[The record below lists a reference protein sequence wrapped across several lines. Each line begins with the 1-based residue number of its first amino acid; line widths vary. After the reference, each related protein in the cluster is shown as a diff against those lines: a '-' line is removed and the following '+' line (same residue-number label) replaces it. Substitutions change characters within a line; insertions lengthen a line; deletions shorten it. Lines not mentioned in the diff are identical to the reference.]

1 MNYSIRELRQDEK
14 KVLDTFLYE
23 AIFIPEGVPAPSKEI
38 IHQPEL
44 EVYVKDFGE
53 IIKVSEELFKPILYW
68 ESKESTEAWFSV
80 MSNEITY
87 RFIFR
92 NNG

>member
-1 MNYSIRELRQDEK
+1 MLRLCQDK
-14 KVLDTFLYE
+14 LVKIKDKVDIKQE
-23 AIFIPEGVPAPSKEI
+23 NIVD
-38 IHQPEL
+38 
-44 EVYVKDFGE
+44 VKDFGE

>member
-1 MNYSIRELRQDEK
+1 MFD
-14 KVLDTFLYE
+14 
-23 AIFIPEGVPAPSKEI
+23 GVPAPSKEI
-38 IHQPEL
+38 INQPEL
-44 EVYVKDFGE
+44 QVYVKDFGE